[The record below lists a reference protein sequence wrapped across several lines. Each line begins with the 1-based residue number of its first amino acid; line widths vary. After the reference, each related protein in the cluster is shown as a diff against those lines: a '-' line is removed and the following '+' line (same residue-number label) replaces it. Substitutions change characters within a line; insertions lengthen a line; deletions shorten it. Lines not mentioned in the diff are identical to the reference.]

1 MLSATRQRDRT
12 SRPQRL
18 AGDGSISF
26 VICHSTTSFVW
37 GGEKDADFAAALHG
51 MHSLGPIANER
62 VANLEDPMLVGG
74 TQAELRRRV
83 ARSVARQDVSHLQAH
98 QGGWI
103 RTKSCMAICMAVP
116 GVPASFGQFSE

>member
-1 MLSATRQRDRT
+1 MVSSLLMM
-12 SRPQRL
+12 RPAILQP
-18 AGDGSISF
+18 
-26 VICHSTTSFVW
+26 

-74 TQAELRRRV
+74 TQAELRKRV

-103 RTKSCMAICMAVP
+103 RTKSCMAMCMADWVEVLQKEMQ
-116 GVPASFGQFSE
+116 GYKILATLELDVGNSL

>member
-1 MLSATRQRDRT
+1 
-12 SRPQRL
+12 
-18 AGDGSISF
+18 
-26 VICHSTTSFVW
+26 
-37 GGEKDADFAAALHG
+37 

-103 RTKSCMAICMAVP
+103 RTKSCMAMCMAVP
-116 GVPASFGQFSE
+116 SVPASFGQFLNSDWVEVLQKEMQGYKILATLELDVGNSL